1 MTDIEEARLGVIR
14 RVLEG
19 DGLASRAQRRA
30 TFDDADLAEPLQT
43 LVHNVATQSWKMTDR
58 EIAAVRAAGHSE
70 DQIFEFVVCAAVG
83 QANRQYETAMAAL
96 EAATNGNNHAPGDSR

>member
-1 MTDIEEARLGVIR
+1 MADIKEARVGVIQ

-19 DGLASRAQRRA
+19 DGQASRAHRRA
-30 TFDDADLAEPLQT
+30 SFDDADLTEPLRA
-43 LVHNVATQSWKMTDR
+43 LVHNVATQSWKVTDR

-70 DQIFEFVVCAAVG
+70 DQIFELVVCAAVG

-96 EAATNGNNHAPGDSR
+96 EAATDGKNHAPRDSR